1 MALYTKPYLS
11 LLDQLALIKSRG
23 LKVADASDAL
33 ECLHRN
39 GYYRLSAYWFP
50 FREIVAG
57 KRTDAFLSGSRF
69 EDAVA
74 LYQFDKK
81 FKLVLL
87 DAIERVE
94 IAVRVEIARVLGQR
108 DPFAH
113 TNASLFRPNFSS
125 NGSHNNEY
133 LKWIAKFNN
142 LCDQSSAEFIVHHK
156 QQYGPY
162 SPLPIWIAIELWD
175 FGMLSYAFSGMQY
188 RDQVA
193 VATRFNLLDWRL
205 MASWLQRLN
214 YVRNVIAHH
223 GRLWNLNLSAPRL
236 PALGT
241 IQDLDSLLALPNA
254 HTRIY
259 SICCILCFLS
269 RIINPKSV
277 WIDEMKT
284 FVAAFPVMPH
294 ASIQAMGFPA
304 HWRSDSVWR

>member
-11 LLDQLALIKSRG
+11 LTDQLALIKSRG
-23 LKVADASDAL
+23 LQVADDADAV

-50 FREIVAG
+50 FREIVSG
-57 KRTDAFLSGSRF
+57 KPTDVFLSGSRF
-69 EDAVA
+69 VDAVA

-81 FKLVLL
+81 FKFLLL

-94 IAVRVEIARVLGQR
+94 IAVRVEIARILGRR

-113 TNASLFRPNFSS
+113 INASLFRPNFSS
-125 NGSHNNEY
+125 NSSHHNEY
-133 LKWIAKFNN
+133 LRWIAKFNS
-142 LCDQSSAEFIVHHK
+142 LYDQSSAEFIVHHK
-156 QQYGPY
+156 QQYGPH

-193 VATRFNLLDWRL
+193 VAARFNLLDWRL

-241 IQDLDSLLALPNA
+241 IPDLDPLLVLPNA
-254 HTRIY
+254 HTRVY

-269 RIINPKSV
+269 RTINPKSI
-277 WIDEMKT
+277 WIDEMKA
-284 FVAAFPVMPH
+284 FVKIFPDMPH
-294 ASIQAMGFPA
+294 AGIQAMGFPSNWEN
-304 HWRSDSVWR
+304 HSVWR